1 MKVKTTVYDAQ
12 TKEYKVEYVEQEDI
26 PTPEESIE
34 QPPTQEERI
43 VELEKQNEFLTD
55 CLLEMSMKVY
65 E

>member
-1 MKVKTTVYDAQ
+1 MKVKTTVYDAK
-12 TKEYKVEYVEQEDI
+12 TKEYKIEYVEQEDI
-26 PTPEESIE
+26 PILEEPMD
-34 QPPTQEERI
+34 QPLTQEERI